1 VPLVAVV
8 PVNVPVIVSVS
19 LVNEADVED
28 TVVRVPLVGVDT
40 VPEVFVDVL
49 VSLVSLN
56 DVSETV
62 DRVLLVTV
70 ELMDVAVNVSVLWV
84 TVAELPVAV
93 VNVIKVH
100 QA

>member
-8 PVNVPVIVSVS
+8 LVNVAVIVSVS
-19 LVNEADVED
+19 LVNEADVKD

-40 VPEVFVDVL
+40 VPEVIVDVL

-62 DRVLLVTV
+62 DSVLL
-70 ELMDVAVNVSVLWV
+70 L
-84 TVAELPVAV
+84 AEPA
-93 VNVIKVH
+93 KGSS
-100 QA
+100 